1 MILFR
6 STCMY
11 YVKSKR
17 NIQKRIV
24 LIKGIQR
31 KGLYIV
37 YSNYYL
43 KNSSFSLCGFSVN
56 SRRNLVISNKS
67 LLK

>member
-31 KGLYIV
+31 KGLYIQ
-37 YSNYYL
+37 
-43 KNSSFSLCGFSVN
+43 
-56 SRRNLVISNKS
+56 IIT
-67 LLK
+67 